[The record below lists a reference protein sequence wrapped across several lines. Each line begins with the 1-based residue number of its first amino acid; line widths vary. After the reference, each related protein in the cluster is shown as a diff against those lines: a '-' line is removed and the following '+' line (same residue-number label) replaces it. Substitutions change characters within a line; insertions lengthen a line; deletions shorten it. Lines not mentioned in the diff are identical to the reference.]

1 MRACAPLFV
10 PDETDS
16 GTTSAISA
24 ISGTTEVAIG
34 QPESV
39 PSRNICV

>member
-1 MRACAPLFV
+1 MRACTPLFV

-16 GTTSAISA
+16 GTTSA